1 MYFEVY
7 CDESCPEILWDK
19 NAHKYL
25 VLGSLWLPGSDR
37 IKLKESLNSLK
48 QKHNYNYEIK
58 WNKVSPKTFPF
69 FKDLIKYFFD
79 TDYLRFRAITVK
91 SEDIDLVQFHEGDAE
106 LSFYKFYYQ
115 MLNKWILDFNE
126 YSIFLDHKR
135 NKENNRIKVLKD
147 VLSNASLSSAI
158 KIVQAL
164 PSNQS
169 LGIQLCDVLT
179 GAVNA
184 KFNASVSSKAKL
196 GIISEIEFS
205 QGKIL
210 EPTPKF
216 EEKFNVF
223 NIRLRGGW

>member
-1 MYFEVY
+1 MNFEVY
-7 CDESCPEILWDK
+7 CDESCPEVLCDK
-19 NAHKYL
+19 SAHKYL
-25 VLGSLWLPGSDR
+25 VLGSLWLPGSER
-37 IKLKESLNSLK
+37 PRLKENISALK
-48 QKHNYNYEIK
+48 QKHNYYYEIK
-58 WNKVSPKTFPF
+58 WNKVSPKTLPF
-69 FKDLIKYFFD
+69 FKDLIKYFFES
-79 TDYLRFRAITVK
+79 DYLRFRAITVK
-91 SEDIDLVQFHEGDAE
+91 SENIDLVQFHDGDAE

-135 NKENNRIKVLKD
+135 NKENNRVQVLKD
-147 VLSNASLSSAI
+147 VLSNSSLTSVISNI
-158 KIVQAL
+158 QAL

-184 KFNASVSSKAKL
+184 KFNSSVKSESKLA
-196 GIISEIEFS
+196 IISEIEFS

-216 EEKFNVF
+216 EEKFNIF
-223 NIRLRGGW
+223 DIHLRGGW